1 MKVECVWECGVTVR
15 CPTSCDRLSENR
27 GSRERKTISLQTNTM
42 FRSFPPTNNRN
53 KDPSYRFYQLH
64 ASREENSFRKANPD
78 FDVSGWK
85 GKRWRFF
92 LDSSFPM
99 DVVQIRSR
107 ISWSVIRDSL
117 EVTGSMFTDAPRS
130 LFSFHPPSKRGWKR
144 EGDVERPRAVFR
156 DLWIRLRSTLNAN
169 FHDDILDKK
178 ASSWG
183 GRETKRRKE
192 GRKGVFPRRKNINS
206 KRESVLLDARDRGW
220 LGRLENW

>member
-1 MKVECVWECGVTVR
+1 MCGNAALPFVAQPLATDWARIGEVARGKPFLSKQTR
-15 CPTSCDRLSENR
+15 CFDPSPQRIIEIKILLTDFINYTPLEKKIPFEKQTRISTSLDGKESVGASFWTPASQWTWSKFVQ
-27 GSRERKTISLQTNTM
+27 GSRGAWFGI
-42 FRSFPPTNNRN
+42 
-53 KDPSYRFYQLH
+53 
-64 ASREENSFRKANPD
+64 A
-78 FDVSGWK
+78 
-85 GKRWRFF
+85 
-92 LDSSFPM
+92 
-99 DVVQIRSR
+99 
-107 ISWSVIRDSL
+107 
-117 EVTGSMFTDAPRS
+117 GSMFTDAPRS

-144 EGDVERPRAVFR
+144 EGDVERPRAIFR